1 MFKVNLKKYFQLLT
15 LICTPALLLGF
26 FTRLKAKHTG
36 WTFVLFFYARYVLR
50 IEIFY
55 TYKNKQK
62 LKKKKIHF
70 NLILVNKTVVV
81 GMTLHLLLYR
91 LWCFP
96 KVKSTYFNQFLYR
109 QKSIIDIKRS
119 INTREYVTSKASLF
133 TYQLSY
139 IFFYFHHLIICFVI
153 CSV

>member
-1 MFKVNLKKYFQLLT
+1 MHTSFIIGV
-15 LICTPALLLGF
+15 

-36 WTFVLFFYARYVLR
+36 WTFVLFFMHFLCKKCTQDRNLLQHLLQ
-50 IEIFY
+50 
-55 TYKNKQK
+55 KQQ
-62 LKKKKIHF
+62 KKKIK
-70 NLILVNKTVVV
+70 LKLMNKTVVT

-109 QKSIIDIKRS
+109 QKSIINIKRC

-139 IFFYFHHLIICFVI
+139 IFFFFHHHIICFVI

>member
-1 MFKVNLKKYFQLLT
+1 M
-15 LICTPALLLGF
+15 
-26 FTRLKAKHTG
+26 
-36 WTFVLFFYARYVLR
+36 
-50 IEIFY
+50 
-55 TYKNKQK
+55 
-62 LKKKKIHF
+62 
-70 NLILVNKTVVV
+70 NKTVVI

-109 QKSIIDIKRS
+109 QKSIINIKRS